1 MPSPQ
6 TDAPKQRRLDKGRN
20 VWRPASN
27 VTDLTLDVTPP
38 ATLTVEEVNSL
49 HGENTRLRIELSKA
63 KADLEKQVLIPVPH
77 GVDIRNVTVC
87 PNCSGNGWSNP
98 TTRCPTCGGQGC
110 LINAI
115 PNPVNQTPIKDVNN
129 TYGPGTFGCHEAMHT
144 ASIALDMV
152 DSNLRDHPA
161 VQQNE
166 TWMRLA
172 NDACK
177 ALFDLYQAIGIIH
190 LKNDVKPLRD

>member
-1 MPSPQ
+1 M
-6 TDAPKQRRLDKGRN
+6 
-20 VWRPASN
+20 
-27 VTDLTLDVTPP
+27 
-38 ATLTVEEVNSL
+38 
-49 HGENTRLRIELSKA
+49 
-63 KADLEKQVLIPVPH
+63 EKQLFNPALHNGDETGSPF
-77 GVDIRNVTVC
+77 VTC
-87 PNCSGNGWSNP
+87 RNCSGNGWSNP
-98 TTRCPTCGGQGC
+98 TTRCPTCGGSG
-110 LINAI
+110 
-115 PNPVNQTPIKDVNN
+115 VNQTTFVYPPRNQAPIKDVNN